1 MSTRSAIAAAVLSA
15 AMAVLG
21 TTGASAQSLT
31 IPVEGAPAAE
41 ALGWRL
47 GCQAYSFNR
56 FTFYE
61 AVANVKALGLNVIE
75 AYPGQVISKE
85 DPNAKFDHNMSPEL
99 QSKVLEHMKAA
110 GIKIVNYGVV
120 GLGDT
125 EADQRKV
132 FDFAK
137 AMGIETIVAEPAI
150 EQLPAIDKLAQEYGI
165 NVALH
170 NHPTPSKYW
179 NPDTVLEAVKGLSNR
194 VGACADTGHWMRS
207 GIDPIEAIRKLEG
220 RIISF
225 HFKDLN
231 IFGEKSEAA
240 HDVPWGTGLV
250 NARAVLA
257 ELQRQNFKGV
267 FSVEYEYKWEN
278 SLPDIAH
285 SVVNFNTIAANL
297 AEIEAPKP

>member
-1 MSTRSAIAAAVLSA
+1 MSTRPMIHATVLSTAIAVFGA
-15 AMAVLG
+15 
-21 TTGASAQSLT
+21 TGAFAQSLT

-41 ALGWRL
+41 AMGWRL
-47 GCQAYSFNR
+47 GCQAYSFNK

-75 AYPGQVISKE
+75 AYPGQTLSKE
-85 DPNAKFDHNMSPEL
+85 KPDLKFDHSMSKEL
-99 QSKVLEHMKAA
+99 QNEVLEHLKAA
-110 GIKIVNYGVV
+110 GIKLVNYGVV
-120 GLGDT
+120 GLGET

-137 AMGIETIVAEPAI
+137 AMGIETIVAEPTP
-150 EQLPAIDKLAQEYGI
+150 EQLPGIDKLAQEYGI

-170 NHPTPSKYW
+170 NHPEPSRYW
-179 NPDTVLEAVKGLSNR
+179 NPDTVLEACKGLSNR
-194 VGACADTGHWMRS
+194 IGACADTGHWMRS
-207 GIDPIEAIRKLEG
+207 GIDPVEATRKLEK

-231 IFGEKSEAA
+231 AFGTKGEEA

-257 ELQRQNFKGV
+257 ELQRQGFKGV
-267 FSVEYEYKWEN
+267 FSIEYEYKWEN

-297 AEIEAPKP
+297 AELQGPKP

>member
-1 MSTRSAIAAAVLSA
+1 MSTRTSVTAAVVGA
-15 AMAVLG
+15 ALAVFG
-21 TTGASAQSLT
+21 ATGASAQSLT

-75 AYPGQVISKE
+75 AYPGQALSK
-85 DPNAKFDHNMSPEL
+85 DMPDAKFDHTMPPEL
-99 QSKVLEHMKAA
+99 REKVLAHVKSM
-110 GIKIVNYGVV
+110 GITIVNYGVV

-132 FDFAK
+132 FEFAK
-137 AMGIETIVAEPAI
+137 AMGIETIVSEPPM

-179 NPDTVLEAVKGLSNR
+179 NPDTVLEAVRGLSNR

-207 GIDPIEAIRKLEG
+207 GVDPIEAVKKLEG

-231 IFGEKSEAA
+231 AFGTKGEAA

-257 ELQRQNFKGV
+257 ELQRQGFKGV

-285 SVVNFNTIAANL
+285 SVLNFNTIAANL
-297 AEIEAPKP
+297 AESAKP